1 MPEFSFS
8 EKTMNIVDLLLAL
21 KLVDSK
27 TEARRLIDQ
36 GGIKVNEEVV
46 NDAKSDYELISGT
59 IVQRGKRQF
68 AKIK

>member
-1 MPEFSFS
+1 MPEFSLS

-21 KLVDSK
+21 NLVDSK
-27 TEARRLIDQ
+27 ANARRLIEQ

-46 NDAKSDYELISGT
+46 LDAKKEYELNSGT
-59 IVQRGKRQF
+59 VVQRGKRQF